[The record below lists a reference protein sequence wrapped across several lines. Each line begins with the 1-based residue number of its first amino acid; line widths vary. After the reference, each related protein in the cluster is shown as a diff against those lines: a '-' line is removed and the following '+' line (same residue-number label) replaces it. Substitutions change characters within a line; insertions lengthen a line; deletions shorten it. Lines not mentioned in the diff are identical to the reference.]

1 MFVCASCSCPEEL
14 ELISVAVT
22 PRTDTPLL
30 CSVCISV
37 GEDVGGLRPVS
48 SGRLVGGGFTN
59 TTTKRSPVPKPDNR
73 RSDCC

>member
-48 SGRLVGGGFTN
+48 SGRLGVTP
-59 TTTKRSPVPKPDNR
+59 KQSPVPKPDNR